1 MRTNVDGIKNFLIAT
16 NPLIILI
23 DRFENFNKTTGKFKA
38 PTDGA
43 YAFFFSGAMVPDHSG
58 TRAYISSYVN
68 EKHDQYFV
76 SNQEGQ
82 LTAYWSLELN
92 EGDEIHLTND
102 VDSLDVRD
110 GWYALNFMGMSV
122 Q

>member
-1 MRTNVDGIKNFLIAT
+1 
-16 NPLIILI
+16 
-23 DRFENFNKTTGKFKA
+23 
-38 PTDGA
+38 
-43 YAFFFSGAMVPDHSG
+43 MVPDHSG

-102 VDSLDVRD
+102 VDSLNVRD